1 MSTTVAAQQEER
13 PVLAIGM
20 LVLAMLL
27 FISTDGISKYLS
39 TSMTT
44 QQIIWARYGVII
56 AIVLPL
62 MWRRES
68 RGLLRTRHPLTHVL
82 RGVLLLLSSVMF
94 VAALRELPLELCTAI
109 GFAAPLYVTALSIP
123 LLHEKVGVRRW
134 SAVGVGFL
142 GVIVILRPGQAAFQ
156 WAMLLPLVSSFFW
169 ALGLVLTRRMRSSE
183 APLTVL
189 VYSSLVGWLLIT
201 PLALPVWHHPSG
213 FEWLLLLAI
222 GFMNAIGQYLVIR
235 AFMMASASML
245 APFSYSAMVW
255 AVLIGATVFGTFPD
269 LPTLVGT
276 LVLIAAGLYVWHRE
290 RVRKSMPAE

>member
-1 MSTTVAAQQEER
+1 MR
-13 PVLAIGM
+13 AIGM

-44 QQIIWARYGVII
+44 QQIIWARYAVIM
-56 AIVLPL
+56 AIVVPL
-62 MWRRES
+62 MWRRGS
-68 RGLLRTRHPLTHVL
+68 RGLLRTRNLLLHAL
-82 RGVLLLLSSVMF
+82 RGVLLLLSSILF
-94 VAALRELPLELCTAI
+94 VFALRELPLELCTAI
-109 GFAAPLYVTALSIP
+109 SFASPLYVTALSIP

-134 SAVGVGFL
+134 SAVGIGFL

-156 WAMLLPLVSSFFW
+156 WAMLLPLVSSFCW
-169 ALGLVLTRRMRSSE
+169 ALGLIITRRMRGSE

-201 PLALPVWHHPSG
+201 PLALPVWDPPTG
-213 FEWLLLLAI
+213 FEWLLLVAI
-222 GFMNAIGQYLVIR
+222 GVMNAIGQYLVIR
-235 AFMMASASML
+235 AFMMAPASML
-245 APFSYSAMVW
+245 APFSYSAIVW

-269 LPTLVGT
+269 VPTLSGT

-290 RVRKSMPAE
+290 RVRSSV